1 MDDPSKRGLKLD
13 VPTAP
18 HQEPSQME
26 KAMHTTQKPT
36 GPPGPPG
43 GWLYTR
49 MSRQQEILFNIMIA
63 FLQIIPQST
72 LTTVFP
78 ISRYIAQSF
87 AIQNH
92 LILPWLVA
100 AYALSFGTFI
110 LIGGRLGDIFGHK
123 SMVVVGYCFMSFWSV
138 VAGLS
143 HYAGF
148 PVFFVARGF
157 QGVAASLM
165 VPNGLALLG
174 RTYPPGS
181 KEKIFSFTMFGLF
194 APVGA
199 YLGMLFGALFSE
211 HSAWWWGFYT
221 LAIISIMLAVT
232 AQVVLISP
240 PLTPKQ
246 IRPTKEKLQDMDWL
260 GAVTGVGGLICVQI
274 ALVSAPAAGWSTQYI
289 YMLLIMGLLL
299 IAFFVI
305 VEIKVA
311 EQPLVPFKMLKADV
325 GFVLGAVACG
335 WASFGIWTWFLWKY
349 LLGIKND
356 TPLHAALHVLPIVPV
371 ALVAS
376 VLTAWMMRKCRPA
389 WTLFWA
395 LIAFTLGPL
404 LLAIDSNID
413 RTSYWTWT
421 FISLLVMPFGMDMS
435 FPAATLIMSN
445 FFPPHMQGVA
455 GSLISTTVN
464 YSISLGLGLAATVE
478 VQVANQRDNGM
489 SGIRGGW
496 FMGVGLGALGTLVCV
511 VFVVKS
517 IYRPSSPL
525 PRAPPGGFG
534 AQMAQATPP
543 GRALELQPRKDSD
556 SNILSP
562 SSTIVPDSAGAFSPK
577 QWENGFFKK
586 FQFESS
592 PTLSVPTSPQ
602 MRRSN
607 DSDHSPDAM
616 SKTKQQ
622 KAFNRA
628 KYPRKSSIQ
637 KNSHSRNE
645 STQHIIS
652 HSRSTSRS
660 KVCIPYSPPSP
671 PSPSDPSMRLP
682 LQPPAALYRT
692 RESFESVDFDIH
704 GPPKDQDPWLY
715 RGTHNRPERPAM
727 YGYAFGS
734 GSEAH
739 GNECGLRGVRD
750 LDGFRLDA
758 SPVVPRAMLG
768 DKF

>member
-1 MDDPSKRGLKLD
+1 MSK
-13 VPTAP
+13 
-18 HQEPSQME
+18 
-26 KAMHTTQKPT
+26 
-36 GPPGPPG
+36 
-43 GWLYTR
+43 
-49 MSRQQEILFNIMIA
+49 QQEILFNIMIA

-87 AIQNH
+87 AIQNP

-123 SMVVVGYCFMSFWSV
+123 SMVVLGYCFMSFWSV

-148 PVFFVARGF
+148 PLFFVARGF
-157 QGVAASLM
+157 QGLGASLM

-181 KEKIFSFTMFGLF
+181 KAKIFSFTLFGLF

-199 YLGMLFGALFSE
+199 YLGMLFGALFSQY
-211 HSAWWWGFYT
+211 SSWWWSFYT
-221 LAIISIMLAVT
+221 LAITTIMLAVT
-232 AQVVLISP
+232 AQVVLVSAP
-240 PLTPKQ
+240 PTPKQ
-246 IRPTKEKLQDMDWL
+246 TRPTKDKLRDMDWL

-274 ALVSAPAAGWSTQYI
+274 SLVSAPAAGWSTQYI

-299 IAFFVI
+299 ITFFI
-305 VEIKVA
+305 LVEIKVA
-311 EQPLVPFKMLKADV
+311 QQPLVPFRMLKADV

-349 LLGIKND
+349 LLGIKKD
-356 TPLHAALHVLPIVPV
+356 APLPAALHVVPIVPV

-395 LIAFTLGPL
+395 LVAFTLGPL
-404 LLAIDSNID
+404 LLAADSNLD

-421 FISLLVMPFGMDMS
+421 FVSLLVMPFGMDMS

-464 YSISLGLGLAATVE
+464 YSISLGLGLASTVE
-478 VQVANQRDNGM
+478 VHVINQSDNGM
-489 SGIRGGW
+489 AGIRGGW
-496 FMGVGLGALGTLVCV
+496 FMGVGLGGLGTLICV

-517 IYRPSSPL
+517 IYYPSSPL
-525 PRAPPGGFG
+525 PKGLPGGSG
-534 AQMAQATPP
+534 PQMANAPSP

-556 SNILSP
+556 TNILSP
-562 SSTIVPDSAGAFSPK
+562 SSTIVPDSAEAFSPK
-577 QWENGFFKK
+577 PSDNGVFKK
-586 FQFESS
+586 VQFESS
-592 PTLSVPTSPQ
+592 PNLSAPNSP
-602 MRRSN
+602 RTRPC
-607 DSDHSPDAM
+607 PDPNNNADTM

-622 KAFNRA
+622 KPFNRD
-628 KYPRKSSIQ
+628 KYPRSTSI
-637 KNSHSRNE
+637 KKKIHSRNE

-652 HSRSTSRS
+652 HSRSKSGSNIHT
-660 KVCIPYSPPSP
+660 PYSPPR
-671 PSPSDPSMRLP
+671 PSDSEPSMRLP
-682 LQPPAALYRT
+682 TEPPTALYGPRH
-692 RESFESVDFDIH
+692 SFESVEFDVYEEY
-704 GPPKDQDPWLY
+704 GSPKDQDDLWMHH
-715 RGTHNRPERPAM
+715 GSHSHSHHRPGRPAI
-727 YGYAFGS
+727 YGNAFGS
-734 GSEAH
+734 GSGPH
-739 GNECGLRGVRD
+739 GNGNERSVGEGRD
-750 LDGFRLDA
+750 PDGFRLDA
-758 SPVVPRAMLG
+758 SPVVPRGMLG
-768 DKF
+768 EKI